1 MWTSGPRAGRR
12 IRRPRIR
19 APSSRPRTPPGRGS
33 RRRTDPR
40 RPAASAA
47 PLALTNRR
55 TWTSRCRRPSRRR
68 PGPRRRLLRLL
79 LRPRRL
85 LRRCSLRRPVHP
97 RPVGEPARTGA
108 PWWHPGARPPT
119 AWDRP
124 RASDNPTT
132 PGPGRGLAACPT
144 LVGRRPRPRSRP
156 PEPGLPIGLR
166 RRRPPP
172 TGRRPP
178 AIRCLGPP
186 SRITGHLHRRVAT
199 PPDRAAPP
207 AGRRR
212 RPGQGGGGFPRWL
225 AFRRRRRPTTPR
237 GRHHHRTAHGPC
249 RQLGCRWIPQATDGS
264 RSARHRSV
272 LPRPSRSAVPRQAA
286 ACPDP
291 APRSRSRLQR
301 RGDSRGRQTAGVR

>member
-55 TWTSRCRRPSRRR
+55 MWTSRCRRPSRRR
-68 PGPRRRLLRLL
+68 PGLPRLRL
-79 LRPRRL
+79 RRL
-85 LRRCSLRRPVHP
+85 LRRCSLRRCSLRRSAYR
-97 RPVGEPARTGA
+97 RPVGEPVRMGV
-108 PWWHPGARPPT
+108 PWRHPGVRPPT

-124 RASDNPTT
+124 WASDNPTA
-132 PGPGRGLAACPT
+132 PG
-144 LVGRRPRPRSRP
+144 
-156 PEPGLPIGLR
+156 PGLPIGL
-166 RRRPPP
+166 
-172 TGRRPP
+172 
-178 AIRCLGPP
+178 
-186 SRITGHLHRRVAT
+186 
-199 PPDRAAPP
+199 
-207 AGRRR
+207 RR
-212 RPGQGGGGFPRWL
+212 RPGQGGGGFPRWP
-225 AFRRRRRPTTPR
+225 ASRRRRPTTPR
-237 GRHHHRTAHGPC
+237 GRHRHRTAHGPR

-272 LPRPSRSAVPRQAA
+272 LPRPSGSAVPRQAA

-291 APRSRSRLQR
+291 IPRSRSLPRLLG